1 MLFSKF
7 AGKTR
12 VECQIPISRINL
24 DEKNKVFTFAR
35 ANMTWNSKRNR
46 SRIII
51 IEVIKAI
58 VSKSKKSRIF
68 LAFNL
73 TKEVMGIMEATQA
86 QPIKQF
92 NCSL

>member
-24 DEKNKVFTFAR
+24 DVKNKVFKFAR

-51 IEVIKAI
+51 IEVIK
-58 VSKSKKSRIF
+58 VTVFKSKKSRIF

-86 QPIKQF
+86 QPIK
-92 NCSL
+92 